1 MLHNKTLQVTLSETV
16 QAVAVLILPQI
27 RATWFIHTP
36 HALHSTITLITATIT
51 IIITTINIIIT
62 TITIITITLIII
74 NIKVFQ
80 SGSNGSGFPFDPQPL
95 LIVAAL
101 TFNFHHIYFTFFI
114 ISNLYLIVYFFMS
127 LCYH

>member
-36 HALHSTITLITATIT
+36 PALHSTITLITTTITTIT
-51 IIITTINIIIT
+51 IIITTI
-62 TITIITITLIII
+62 TIVTITLIII

-95 LIVAAL
+95 LIAPAL
-101 TFNFHHIYFTFFI
+101 TFNFHRFYFI
-114 ISNLYLIVYFFMS
+114 ISLFLSQFFLIKT
-127 LCYH
+127 

>member
-36 HALHSTITLITATIT
+36 PALHSTITLITTTITTIT
-51 IIITTINIIIT
+51 IIITTI
-62 TITIITITLIII
+62 TIVTITLIII